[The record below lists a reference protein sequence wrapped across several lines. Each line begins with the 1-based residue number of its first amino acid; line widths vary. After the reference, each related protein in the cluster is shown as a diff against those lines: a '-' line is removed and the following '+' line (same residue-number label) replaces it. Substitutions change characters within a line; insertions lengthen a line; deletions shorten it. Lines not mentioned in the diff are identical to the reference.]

1 VSSLPE
7 WPGVEHRYHELS
19 TGVRAHVAH
28 AGPEDAPP
36 VVALNGFPQHWYEW
50 RRVID
55 ELVDFRILAMD
66 TRGLGWSSP
75 APDGDYRKARIADDA
90 IALLDDLGI
99 ERAGL
104 LGHDWGG
111 WAGFLALAAAPERW
125 TGYVAT
131 GTPHPWQP
139 PGALLRTAPRTLYQP
154 PIAAPF
160 LGPRLI
166 SRLVPAF
173 LRAGWGERSTY
184 DESAEEI
191 YASSYREP
199 GRAEA
204 ASRYYRDF
212 LTREALRTSPARTE
226 VPTRLLYG
234 AREPLGRGGAE
245 GFDDVELLEGCG
257 HFVPEER
264 PEAVAAA
271 VRSILSPVAQT
282 VGLA

>member
-1 VSSLPE
+1 V
-7 WPGVEHRYHELS
+7 WR
-19 TGVRAHVAH
+19 
-28 AGPEDAPP
+28 
-36 VVALNGFPQHWYEW
+36 GF
-50 RRVID
+50 ID
-55 ELVDFRILAMD
+55 ELPDFRILAMH

-90 IALLDDLGI
+90 IALLDDLGL

-111 WAGFLALAAAPERW
+111 WAGFIALAAAPERW

-139 PGALLRTAPRTLYQP
+139 PGARLRTAPRTLYQP

-166 SRLVPAF
+166 GRLVPTF

-191 YASSYREP
+191 YAATYREP

-212 LTREALRTSPARTE
+212 LTREALRTSTARTT
-226 VPTRLLYG
+226 VPTKLLYG
-234 AREPLGRGGAE
+234 MREPLGRAGAE
-245 GFDDVELLEGCG
+245 GFDDLELLDGCG

-271 VRSILSPVAQT
+271 VRSMHDQRDRGREFEVVQT
-282 VGLA
+282 VDPH

>member
-1 VSSLPE
+1 MSPPA

-28 AGPEDAPP
+28 AGREDAPP
-36 VVALNGFPQHWYEW
+36 VIALHGFPQHWYEW

-55 ELVDFRILAMD
+55 ELAGEFRILAMD
-66 TRGLGWSSP
+66 LRGLGWSSP
-75 APDGDYRKARIADDA
+75 APDGDYRKLRMVEDA

-99 ERAGL
+99 DRAVL

-111 WAGFLALAAAPERW
+111 WIGFLAAALEPESW
-125 TGYVAT
+125 TGFVAT
-131 GTPHPWQP
+131 GVPYPGQP
-139 PGALLRTAPRTLYQP
+139 PRARLRTVPRALYQP

-160 LGPRLI
+160 IGPRI
-166 SRLVPAF
+166 IPRTVPAF
-173 LRAGWGERSTY
+173 LRVGWGDRSTY
-184 DESAEEI
+184 DEAAEQI
-191 YASSYREP
+191 YAASYREP

-212 LTREALRTSPARTE
+212 LRHEALSGAPGPPL

-234 AREPLGRGGAE
+234 AREPLGRAAVE
-245 GFDDVELLEGCG
+245 GFDGVEFLEGCG

-264 PEAVAAA
+264 PKAVAAA
-271 VRSILSPVAQT
+271 VRSIAS
-282 VGLA
+282 G